1 MMPPQ
6 KLEKLTKRQRAEIH
20 WGAQSV
26 LAKKTKIRN
35 SDDAIKFSPENHVR
49 HMAGPF
55 FANSEAPPIE
65 DGLKKIASD
74 SSVMEKI
81 LQPCDAAIT
90 ENALTAASA
99 MAVLASVACKT
110 SMPLHATETFVSKLP
125 LEDPYKDSVLPCWWA
140 HTHTTQDVVPA
151 WLPNKSCIQLPLPR
165 HHPGSKV
172 PMQNVLPHKD
182 LGALMARIQQVDSV
196 NWPASQEQACEPN
209 QASLLEEV
217 HAPLRKNWATPPL
230 QTSYSY
236 AQPEQT
242 SLGQPT
248 SPVTVAMHAHDWTS
262 HATCPRQTL
271 ESTWLRLA
279 PVAFLAPT
287 AAHPTGK
294 TMA

>member
-26 LAKKTKIRN
+26 LGKKTKIRN
-35 SDDAIKFSPENHVR
+35 SNDAIKISPENHVR
-49 HMAGPF
+49 QMAGPF

-90 ENALTAASA
+90 ENALTAASV

-125 LEDPYKDSVLPCWWA
+125 LDDPYKDSVLPCWWA

-151 WLPNKSCIQLPLPR
+151 WLPNKSCIQLPLPH

-172 PMQNVLPHKD
+172 PMQNVLPHND
-182 LGALMARIQQVDSV
+182 MTELCYRDGDVGEDMTDPESWWEMLNWLASEEGDCGAFYGAAEAAEDREAAEAYCGNWSGSDRLCGSKEESRIRLIVLKS
-196 NWPASQEQACEPN
+196 PALAWQE
-209 QASLLEEV
+209 
-217 HAPLRKNWATPPL
+217 T
-230 QTSYSY
+230 
-236 AQPEQT
+236 
-242 SLGQPT
+242 
-248 SPVTVAMHAHDWTS
+248 
-262 HATCPRQTL
+262 
-271 ESTWLRLA
+271 
-279 PVAFLAPT
+279 
-287 AAHPTGK
+287 
-294 TMA
+294 